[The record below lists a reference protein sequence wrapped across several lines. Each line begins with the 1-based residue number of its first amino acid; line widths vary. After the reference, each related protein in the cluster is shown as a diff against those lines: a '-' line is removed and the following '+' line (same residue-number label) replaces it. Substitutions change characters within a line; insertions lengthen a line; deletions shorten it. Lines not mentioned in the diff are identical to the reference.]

1 MRNHCVFYR
10 TNLKYDGRV
19 CAIIRTLAL
28 SFPED
33 IVYLYEYPLNDE
45 YFNDFPK
52 NVKIIKSKL
61 IFGTKR
67 VNHLIQ
73 KIKGIIY
80 AINCLCFLIKKKP
93 KTIQVHHEV
102 LMYGPL
108 LYKLLNKR
116 NVLVYNDEEMFFP
129 RKKEHVKLKDKVEFK
144 LIESSE
150 LVIITNEYR
159 KKALF
164 YLHRKKK
171 IKDHIIV
178 DNFVFEPNGKS
189 LSSEI
194 LNKIKRIKQ
203 ENKKILIHQ
212 GVINS
217 TRGSELLVKVAK
229 DIPDNWSLCF
239 IGVKD
244 NLYDIFLKEL
254 PENVKSNIQNLGYIP
269 YDELN
274 SFYKYVDASVIFYLP
289 TSFNNNYCAPNRLYS
304 AVNNGLPVI
313 VNSDNYTLSVFIKQH
328 QNGMSINQG
337 SNLKRFFEHYNRF
350 QDKAEN
356 MVGKYQYNKIIPQLF
371 EYYKKL

>member
-45 YFNDFPK
+45 YLYEFPE
-52 NVKIIKSKL
+52 NVKIIKSNL
-61 IFGTKR
+61 VFGTKR

-80 AINCLCFLIKKKP
+80 AINCLVFLIKKNP
-93 KTIQVHHEV
+93 KTIQVHHEIV
-102 LMYGPL
+102 MYGPL
-108 LYKLLNKR
+108 IYKFLNRK
-116 NVLVYNDEEMFFP
+116 NILVYDDKEMYFP
-129 RKKEHVKLKDKVEFK
+129 RHKNDIKLVHKAEYK
-144 LIESSE
+144 LIELSD

-159 KKALF
+159 RKALF
-164 YLHRKKK
+164 HLHKRRK
-171 IKDHIIV
+171 IKNHIIV
-178 DNFVFEPNGKS
+178 DNFVFEPNGKD
-189 LSSEI
+189 LSNNTLREI
-194 LNKIKRIKQ
+194 ESVKR
-203 ENKKILIHQ
+203 ENKNIIIHQ

-217 TRGSELLVKVAK
+217 IRGSELLVKVAK
-229 DIPDNWSLCF
+229 EIPDNWLLCF
-239 IGVKD
+239 IGVKES
-244 NLYDIFLKEL
+244 LYNNFLQEL
-254 PENVKSNIQNLGYIP
+254 PENSKSNVQNLGYIP

-304 AVNNGLPVI
+304 AVNNGIPVI
-313 VNSDNYTLSVFIKQH
+313 VNSDNHTLSVFIKQL
-328 QNGMSINQG
+328 QNGISINQE
-337 SNLKRFFEHYNRF
+337 SNLIHFFNQYNVL
-350 QDKAEN
+350 QEN
-356 MVGKYQYNKIIPQLF
+356 AKELSGKYQYNQVIPQLL